1 MKKMVKWYLLWAVIL
16 VLFTGLLSLC
26 IGMSGF
32 IPNKTGK
39 NIIEVLSS
47 LLGSICLAFFLGWW
61 KEKEWENR
69 RTTAEIRLNC
79 IFGIVLFACRMISR
93 LVFYMFPDMIKGI
106 GYVTCIFIDLICII
120 LLYSQIPD
128 EYYKKSKWFSEQKL
142 PLKEILKIEQYF

>member
-1 MKKMVKWYLLWAVIL
+1 MKKMVKWYLLWAVML

-47 LLGSICLAFFLGWW
+47 LLGSIYLAFFLGRW

-69 RTTAEIRLNC
+69 RQTAEIKLNC
-79 IFGIVLFACRMISR
+79 VFGIVLFVCRMISR

-128 EYYKKSKWFSEQKL
+128 KRGEESR
-142 PLKEILKIEQYF
+142 